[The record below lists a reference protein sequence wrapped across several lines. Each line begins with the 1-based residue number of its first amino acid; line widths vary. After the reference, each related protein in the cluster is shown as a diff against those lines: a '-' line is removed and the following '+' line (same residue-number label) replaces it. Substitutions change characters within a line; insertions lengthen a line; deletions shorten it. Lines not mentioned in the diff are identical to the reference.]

1 MEKNKKK
8 IENFFE
14 GKIKFKI
21 LIKLKANNSKSRFI
35 PRLKYKI
42 YQIINTKTTAMI
54 KTKMI
59 RKKISQFN
67 FRHELFKLV

>member
-1 MEKNKKK
+1 M
-8 IENFFE
+8 
-14 GKIKFKI
+14 

-35 PRLKYKI
+35 QRLIYKI
-42 YQIINTKTTAMI
+42 YQIINTKTTPMI

-67 FRHELFKLV
+67 FWHELFKLV